1 MAYQNYYPQFYPPVN
16 PIMAQQV
23 QPQQTQQHQNS
34 GVIWVNSENEAKTYP
49 VAPGQ
54 SVFLFDRDNLVFY
67 VKSADQSGMALP
79 LRIFDYKERVQNGK
93 EESKQTTEVK
103 QDYVSREE
111 FDRFRTE
118 IRDEIRRRRRPEEPV
133 KEAKNV

>member
-1 MAYQNYYPQFYPPVN
+1 MAYNNYYPQFYPPVN
-16 PIMAQQV
+16 PMMAPQV

-79 LRIFDYKERVQNGK
+79 LRIFDYKERSQNTK
-93 EESKQTTEVK
+93 ETPNPTPEVK
-103 QDYVSREE
+103 QEFVSREE
-111 FDRFRTE
+111 FEKFRNE

-133 KEAKNV
+133 KEAKNA

>member
-16 PIMAQQV
+16 PIMVPQV

-49 VAPGQ
+49 VASGQ
-54 SVFLFDRDNLVFY
+54 SVFLFDRDNPVFY

-79 LRIFDYKERVQNGK
+79 LRIFDYKERTQAKK
-93 EESKQTTEVK
+93 EDTKSEPEVK
-103 QDYVSREE
+103 QDYVTKEE
-111 FDRFRTE
+111 FERFRTE

-133 KEAKNV
+133 KEVKNA